1 MYKMNIIPSP
11 SLAGLTV
18 IVDQAVLLASVHHS
32 FKPSQ
37 NIFQWHTLKTASCY
51 SGGTALALHQSSLLS
66 PCGHLILPYG
76 IVPNQ
81 SFSYTS
87 TKYLYCQQFTFSNK
101 MQPFK
106 PKTPKAVCFEG
117 LRLFPWKS
125 QDFQRMKFVNI
136 FFSRSG
142 SSRLC
147 FPAAT
152 IFMSQAILLPST
164 RMICWPSW
172 SCKAAPGAVPW
183 MTFQ

>member
-37 NIFQWHTLKTASCY
+37 NIFQWHKLKAALCY

-81 SFSYTS
+81 SFFILALNTYIVNNLHLAIKCNPSS
-87 TKYLYCQQFTFSNK
+87 QKPPKQSALRVSGFSPEN
-101 MQPFK
+101 
-106 PKTPKAVCFEG
+106 
-117 LRLFPWKS
+117 R
-125 QDFQRMKFVNI
+125 RI
-136 FFSRSG
+136 FSE
-142 SSRLC
+142 
-147 FPAAT
+147 
-152 IFMSQAILLPST
+152 
-164 RMICWPSW
+164 
-172 SCKAAPGAVPW
+172 
-183 MTFQ
+183 